1 MTGTIG
7 WIEGLGS
14 HIPKQGLEMA
24 DEPEVLTKTEARG
37 GVTPHIVR
45 YVLIISTI
53 LAVIA
58 MVWVFAAAPDAT
70 QPDTAASMSTR

>member
-1 MTGTIG
+1 
-7 WIEGLGS
+7 
-14 HIPKQGLEMA
+14 MA

-53 LAVIA
+53 LAVVA
-58 MVWVFAAAPDAT
+58 MVWVFVVAPKAT
-70 QPDTAASMSTR
+70 QQGATTSASG

>member
-1 MTGTIG
+1 
-7 WIEGLGS
+7 
-14 HIPKQGLEMA
+14 MA

-53 LAVIA
+53 LAVVA
-58 MVWVFAAAPDAT
+58 MVWVFVVAPKAT
-70 QPDTAASMSTR
+70 QQGATTSASD